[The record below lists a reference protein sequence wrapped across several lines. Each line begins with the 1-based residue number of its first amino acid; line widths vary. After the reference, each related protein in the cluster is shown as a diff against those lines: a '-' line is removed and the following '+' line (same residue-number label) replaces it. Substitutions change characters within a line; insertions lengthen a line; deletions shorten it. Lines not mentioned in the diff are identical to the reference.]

1 MGQHDAMHAR
11 ALLVLTLLVTG
22 CGIQTSVP
30 DPDLD
35 VLEVAARTTSE
46 LERYRFDWVAT
57 YELTEP
63 DEAGRE
69 TLTVAGSGSVD
80 TTEDAVIATFEY
92 DESFVGDAERL
103 FGDASIETVRSET
116 RIVDGEVY
124 VRGFNAA
131 AADPDADVAYD
142 QWYRVTERRAGF
154 ADPFNRSA
162 LRPAE
167 AVDLLAG
174 AMDDPDRTG
183 DTFSQVV
190 DRDVVLGVG
199 ERFPGSLLDFGFRIG
214 GGDFELSMVVSDGL
228 VERMVIEGDDV
239 NAGVEVFRFD
249 ISFVDGIL
257 SNISAPES
265 AETLR

>member
-1 MGQHDAMHAR
+1 MQAR
-11 ALLVLTLLVTG
+11 AFLVLMLLIAG

-35 VLEVAARTTSE
+35 LLEVAARTTSD
-46 LERYRFDWVAT
+46 LEQYRFDWIAT

-69 TLTVAGSGSVD
+69 TLTVSGSGSVD
-80 TTEDAVIATFEY
+80 TADDAVSASFEY
-92 DESFVGDAERL
+92 DDSFVSDAQGL
-103 FGDASIETVRSET
+103 FSDASIDTVRSET

-131 AADPDADVAYD
+131 AASRDADVDYD
-142 QWYRVTERRAGF
+142 RWYRVTERRAGF

-167 AVDLLAG
+167 AVELLAD
-174 AMDDPDRTG
+174 AMDDPARSG
-183 DTFSQVV
+183 DTFTQVV
-190 DRDVVLGVG
+190 DRDVVLGIG

-214 GGDFELSMVVSDGL
+214 GGDFELTMVVSDGL
-228 VERMVIEGDDV
+228 VERIVIAGDDV
-239 NAGVEVFRFD
+239 NAGVELFRFD

-257 SNISAPES
+257 SNISAPTD